1 MLFPPS
7 LRTLMGVKILYSR
20 VMGNVVNRMIND
32 DELIVKLE
40 NVNDYGVNLQNNS
53 FLEHP
58 YMLINM
64 TLLFGVFV
72 WYNYDMIFQEHR
84 DLHKLEKLPM
94 FKNIGIYTK
103 AVNIFFIMFMMIF
116 MKNIESAM

>member
-7 LRTLMGVKILYSR
+7 LRTLMSTKIIYSR
-20 VMGNVVNRMIND
+20 VMGNFINRMIND

-40 NVNDYGVNLQNNS
+40 NVNDFGGGLNNS

-64 TLLFGVFV
+64 SLLFGVFV

-84 DLHKLEKLPM
+84 DLNKLEKLPM

-116 MKNIESAM
+116 MKNVESAM

>member
-7 LRTLMGVKILYSR
+7 LRTLMSTKIIYSR
-20 VMGNVVNRMIND
+20 VMGNIVNRMIND

-40 NVNDYGVNLQNNS
+40 NVNDISCGLNNS

-64 TLLFGVFV
+64 TILFGVLI

-84 DLHKLEKLPM
+84 DLNKLEKMPM
-94 FKNIGIYTK
+94 FKNIGKYTK
-103 AVNIFFIMFMMIF
+103 IMNVVFIMFMMIF
-116 MKNIESAM
+116 MKNVESAM

>member
-1 MLFPPS
+1 
-7 LRTLMGVKILYSR
+7 
-20 VMGNVVNRMIND
+20 MGNVVNRMIND

-64 TLLFGVFV
+64 TLLLGVFV

-116 MKNIESAM
+116 MKNVESAM